1 MNTETSELPPD
12 KSSGILYPSIHV
24 LKTAI
29 EGLEG
34 IPIPYNIIKHHI
46 EPLREWC
53 IQMLEEDGVKNEE
66 KEV

>member
-1 MNTETSELPPD
+1 MEEDETKITLPTE
-12 KSSGILYPSIHV
+12 KIRN

-29 EGLEG
+29 DELEGL
-34 IPIPYNIIKHHI
+34 PIPYNIIKHHI

-66 KEV
+66 KEVK